1 MVARRAVSVSR
12 VRDLPRNFNE
22 KVIVKNKSIT
32 ISIVFIII
40 DHRKGI
46 KPLECDEHFE
56 VFYMV
61 DKSINH
67 EKLLSIC

>member
-1 MVARRAVSVSR
+1 MMVPRRAVSLSR

-32 ISIVFIII
+32 ISIVFTII

-46 KPLECDEHFE
+46 KMFKTLQ
-56 VFYMV
+56 
-61 DKSINH
+61 
-67 EKLLSIC
+67 